1 MAKER
6 KGLKL
11 RRCSK
16 QKNYYAAQPMRTATN
31 KKRRMRN
38 HIRSHPADKRTVK
51 TYEFVKNFG
60 SAAGLGLNS
69 TGKKRALRRAAA
81 ASVPA

>member
-6 KGLKL
+6 KGKKL
-11 RRCSK
+11 RRCGK
-16 QKNYYAAQPMRTATN
+16 LKNYYAAQPMRTATN

-69 TGKKRALRRAAA
+69 IGRKRALALAEAAA
-81 ASVPA
+81 VPA